1 MYNSNLTYR
10 GHLKYPTKMTYKEF
24 NKYIKRADQIQEKIY
39 NLKEEQIKEYSSE
52 KMRHINFL
60 ENKWNRL
67 FNEIVTSEL
76 VA

>member
-1 MYNSNLTYR
+1 M
-10 GHLKYPTKMTYKEF
+10 KMTVTQF
-24 NKYIKRADQIQEKIY
+24 NTKIKRADKIQEKIY
-39 NLKEEQIKEYSSE
+39 NLREEQIKEYSSE

-67 FNEIVTSEL
+67 FNEIVISEL